1 MVIFPDLTE
10 LCGAFA
16 DARVEYL
23 LVGGYAVVLHG
34 RPRYTKDADLW
45 LRDTPEN
52 LARASSALA
61 AFGAP
66 DSTIAAITAMA
77 PEDVVW
83 MGRPPTRIDL
93 VRWVPGGDF
102 ESAWK
107 SHVERVIDGVTI
119 RVVDRA
125 TLIALKEASGRPQDL
140 EDVRALRATS
150 SPPE

>member
-23 LVGGYAVVLHG
+23 LVGGYAVALHG
-34 RPRYTKDADLW
+34 RPRFTKDADLW
-45 LRDTPEN
+45 LRDTPDN
-52 LARASSALA
+52 LSRASSALA

-66 DSTIAAITAMA
+66 DSTVAALLSMA

-93 VRWVPGGDF
+93 LKWVPGGDF
-102 ESAWK
+102 DSAWDR
-107 SHVERVIDGVTI
+107 HVVRVIDGVAI
-119 RVVDRA
+119 RLVDRA
-125 TLIALKEASGRPQDL
+125 TLIALKEASGRSQDL
-140 EDVRALRATS
+140 EDSRALSAMAD
-150 SPPE
+150 PAE